1 MHVFPHISKWDS
13 PAATYDSCFLCFDW
27 RPWREVCLFCKYLY
41 SWQLQLDMPPPSH
54 CLSQLKVP
62 DPLSPSGV
70 PWAAGQPFTSSVG
83 TGKRNHY
90 THTHK
95 RKKKRKKPPSVR
107 QEGLFGLFPPCP
119 SGKRHC
125 ITQVPTDKFLRK
137 QGWLSL
143 HSACLL
149 LPAHRYELF
158 NTHS

>member
-1 MHVFPHISKWDS
+1 MLVFPHISKWDS

-27 RPWREVCLFCKYLY
+27 GPWREVCLFCKYLY
-41 SWQLQLDMPPPSH
+41 SWQLQLDMPP
-54 CLSQLKVP
+54 QAIA
-62 DPLSPSGV
+62 SPSWRDPTPSAPLVCLGRQGS
-70 PWAAGQPFTSSVG
+70 PSPAQWGP
-83 TGKRNHY
+83 GKGII